1 MQLQL
6 PNPGRAIRRRATAT
20 REAFSSVEGFK
31 KALLVQ
37 ESDGF
42 SSSSSGWWTWSNA
55 HMDPTPPA
63 ERTWGWIN
71 YFFLWWSYGFS
82 TECRA
87 GVWTIGSSM
96 IASGLTAWQAIICV
110 FIAHLLG
117 AIAIVVNSRFGA
129 TYHIGYPVFQRI
141 SFGVYGSLFPV
152 LLRSGTGL
160 VWVGVQIYQGGKFT
174 SVIIR
179 CIFGNG
185 WKNIP
190 NTIPAS
196 SLITTTDLAGDEGTR
211 GRGDEGA
218 RGRGDEGAR
227 GRGDEGTRGRGDEET
242 ERHGAKDY
250 VDRVIPMLIDPSDRA
265 ITFPLLF
272 IKVHNTRW
280 LWTIKAYVLPPCVI
294 GLFIYTQVLHKSSG
308 TTSFGTIKGYSGSTL
323 AWTMLK
329 YINSA
334 MGKTSPS
341 QVNQPDLAR
350 YAKTRTS
357 LLWSQLL
364 ALPIANTAVACST
377 YAAWGTLIWNPWDL
391 CTAILDRHWEGGVRF
406 AVLLVSLA
414 FTLSI
419 FVSNQAAN
427 VIPFG
432 ADITALCPRVLNINR
447 GQIIAYC
454 LALPIC
460 PWYILN
466 SAGSFL
472 TFLSGYSIFLGPII
486 GVSCADY
493 FFRKGNI
500 HVPSLYTGDAK
511 GQYYYTAGVSWK
523 ALVAFWVG
531 CAPTIPGFAGTF
543 GNNIATG
550 AVHLFY
556 IGWLYATIS
565 STLFYLALCWV
576 FPDQHMRKAREARF
590 EQWADEQADLLDRE
604 RTLPVHRDGEGED
617 ELAEK
622 KIGHEVAGVGEVIY

>member
-6 PNPGRAIRRRATAT
+6 PNPGRAIRRRVTAT
-20 REAFSSVEGFK
+20 KEAFSSVEGFK

-42 SSSSSGWWTWSNA
+42 SSPSSGWWTWSNA

-82 TECRA
+82 T

-185 WKNIP
+185 WKDIP

-196 SLITTTDLAGDEGTR
+196 SLITTTDLAGT
-211 GRGDEGA
+211 
-218 RGRGDEGAR
+218 
-227 GRGDEGTRGRGDEET
+227 
-242 ERHGAKDY
+242 
-250 VDRVIPMLIDPSDRA
+250 LIFWA

-334 MGKTSPS
+334 MGK
-341 QVNQPDLAR
+341 VNQPDLAR

-357 LLWSQLL
+357 PLWSQLL
-364 ALPIANTAVACST
+364 ALPIANTAVACLGIFATSST
-377 YAAWGTLIWNPWDL
+377 YAAWGKLIWNPWDL

-466 SAGSFL
+466 S
-472 TFLSGYSIFLGPII
+472 
-486 GVSCADY
+486 VSCADY

-500 HVPSLYTGDAK
+500 HVPSLYTGDAM

-543 GNNIATG
+543 GNNIAIG

-565 STLFYLALCWV
+565 STLVYLALCSV
-576 FPDQHMRKAREARF
+576 VPDRHMRKARQARF

-622 KIGHEVAGVGEVIY
+622 KKGDDVAGVGEVIY